1 MRELRVGAPVSSLRK
16 ALFIASGVV
25 ALDQLTKW
33 WVVET
38 LPGNPISVISGFLD
52 LRYVT
57 NSGASFSMLQG
68 AGPLIAVVVIA
79 IVVLIVMVVR
89 KIDHTPE
96 AVAFG
101 LVLGGAIGN
110 LADRIFRGPGLFDG
124 AVVDFV
130 DFSFFPAFNV
140 ADSAVSVG
148 AVVLLGLAFFR
159 K

>member
-1 MRELRVGAPVSSLRK
+1 MRDLRLGAPVSPLRW
-16 ALFIASGVV
+16 ALLTASGVLV
-25 ALDQLTKW
+25 LDQLTKW
-33 WVVET
+33 WVVAT
-38 LPGNPISVISGFLD
+38 LPGEPITLIDGFLD

-68 AGPLIAVVVIA
+68 AGSLIAVAVIA
-79 IVVLIVMVVR
+79 IVVLIVMLVR
-89 KIDHTPE
+89 KIAHTPE
-96 AVAFG
+96 AIAFG

-124 AVVDFV
+124 GVVDFV

-148 AVVLLGLAFFR
+148 AVLLLGLAFFR

>member
-1 MRELRVGAPVSSLRK
+1 MRDLRLGAPVSPLRW
-16 ALFIASGVV
+16 ALLTASGVL

-33 WVVET
+33 WVVAT
-38 LPGNPISVISGFLD
+38 LPGEPITLIDGFLD

-68 AGPLIAVVVIA
+68 AGSLIAVAVIA
-79 IVVLIVMVVR
+79 IVVLIVMLVR
-89 KIDHTPE
+89 KIAHTPE
-96 AVAFG
+96 AIAFG

-124 AVVDFV
+124 GVVDFV

-148 AVVLLGLAFFR
+148 AVLLLGLAFFR